1 MNAYEMTMRGLL
13 DRMFDMDKHTVWLYA
28 KRRACQTET
37 EREAV
42 DQEIRDWWYDWKEY
56 VS

>member
-1 MNAYEMTMRGLL
+1 MTMRGLL

-28 KRRACQTET
+28 KRRACQTDT

-42 DQEIRDWWYDWKEY
+42 DQEIHDWWLDWKEY